1 MNIAEATLELHS
13 NNCARK
19 EVKDEESNGSKA
31 IHVST
36 AGWESQDSDTDDDD
50 IDCPKVKND
59 EYEAELCNAFTLLSF
74 DGIKQKANEE
84 PEINELA
91 DESRDNS
98 IDNDCSLLA
107 NVSKH
112 DQEHSNNDDCDS
124 STDSSATLE
133 LSSGNEEEPHCFP
146 THGGGG
152 DADFNSESDPMRQ
165 IIKVNVVHK
174 RRDRDPEAY
183 KKWLKAK
190 NEEIR
195 KNREQE
201 ILNHQELQRQK
212 ALEKEQRK
220 QINQQKIQEW
230 MERKKRSCKKNS
242 TKPVKDKSLDTSSE
256 HLQCDP
262 DTKYKHWLLKVRK
275 QEEEKRL
282 RDLTVK
288 QLEQKLQQEKKKISK
303 EIYQEWLKNAKYKP
317 KPVPLNQGPNTLRGT
332 VSKIFINPEP
342 WKSNC
347 E

>member
-1 MNIAEATLELHS
+1 MLIFLTL
-13 NNCARK
+13 R
-19 EVKDEESNGSKA
+19 SKA

-152 DADFNSESDPMRQ
+152 DADFNSVSIFQRTALVAMLFKQ
-165 IIKVNVVHK
+165 NVYLPVV
-174 RRDRDPEAY
+174 
-183 KKWLKAK
+183 
-190 NEEIR
+190 IR
-195 KNREQE
+195 LG
-201 ILNHQELQRQK
+201 I
-212 ALEKEQRK
+212 
-220 QINQQKIQEW
+220 
-230 MERKKRSCKKNS
+230 
-242 TKPVKDKSLDTSSE
+242 
-256 HLQCDP
+256 
-262 DTKYKHWLLKVRK
+262 
-275 QEEEKRL
+275 
-282 RDLTVK
+282 
-288 QLEQKLQQEKKKISK
+288 
-303 EIYQEWLKNAKYKP
+303 
-317 KPVPLNQGPNTLRGT
+317 
-332 VSKIFINPEP
+332 
-342 WKSNC
+342 
-347 E
+347 